1 MNNEMNPDSRQSMAH
16 QRQAP
21 GQDGSDRGAELNLS
35 EVFANLWEGRGLIL
49 GSLLVC
55 VTAGLIYV
63 FAATPVYQV
72 EGLLQTEVPKSYGA
86 QNQEFTKMEGV
97 YTQLTVAQG
106 EIEIIKSNLVLG
118 RVVSNLGLDIECSP
132 VLTPVIG
139 RLMNRNPLTRAR
151 MDIEAFEVPDKLRG
165 IVFRATVLPGG
176 TYRLS
181 GPDGSELVQGR
192 PGERVTA
199 MWNGMAMRLKVRN
212 LRGKIGQQFLLSVTP
227 IVDCITNLRLA
238 LNVEERGKN
247 ANQSSNI
254 LGLSLQAP
262 DPDQGALILNEILNQ
277 YVRQSIERKAGD
289 SSKALALLQSQRP
302 ALQAQL
308 SEAESRLND
317 YRRQNAA
324 VDIAQEGALFLQQGA
339 SLEAQISTL
348 KQRRQ
353 ELLRTYTER
362 SDLVTTTDQQIAH
375 LQAEANKVNSRVTG
389 LPRTQQEIVRLTRD
403 AQVKSEMY
411 TSLLT
416 SIQQLQNTLAGAVG
430 NARVVDYAIPAYDA
444 VAPKKK
450 VLIVLFTFIGLVVGF
465 GLTVVRRLLRRGIQD
480 HRIIE
485 AKLGLPILVTIPH
498 SEGQKAF
505 DKMITRQNPGIHLLA
520 VGEPEDIA
528 TESLR
533 SLRTLLH
540 FTMEKAANRIILVTG
555 PSPQVGKSFVSTNLA
570 TVFAQG
576 GAKVL
581 LVDADLRRGK
591 LHRTFGVKGRA
602 GGLAEVLAGR
612 ADWKAQVKETTVPG
626 LSLISTGILPPD
638 PLVLLMS
645 AKYAEF
651 AAQVSDAFDF
661 VIIDAPPILP
671 VSDAIVLGSKAE
683 TILLVAKYGVHPIEE
698 IRTCQNRLKHLE
710 GKLKGCVFN
719 DIKLVSVGGLY
730 GYYRYEFDYKY
741 HRGES

>member
-1 MNNEMNPDSRQSMAH
+1 MTPDPRHPAAPQRHGPGPDSS
-16 QRQAP
+16 
-21 GQDGSDRGAELNLS
+21 SRGAEFNLS
-35 EVFANLWEGRGLIL
+35 EAFANLWEGRGLIL
-49 GSLLVC
+49 GSLLLF
-55 VTAGLIYV
+55 VTVGLIYV

-72 EGLLQTEVPKSYGA
+72 EGLLQTEVPKSYGS

-118 RVVSNLGLDIECSP
+118 RVVSNLGLDVECAP
-132 VLTPVIG
+132 VLMPVIG
-139 RLMNRNPLTRAR
+139 RMLNRNSRTPAR
-151 MDIEAFEVPDKLRG
+151 LDIEAFEVPDKLRG
-165 IVFRATVLPGG
+165 IVFKVTALGG
-176 TYRLS
+176 GVYRLS

-192 PGERVTA
+192 PGERVSA
-199 MWNGMAMRLKVRN
+199 SWNGMPMRLKVRN
-212 LRGKIGQQFLLSVTP
+212 LRGKTGQVFTLSMTP

-238 LNVEERGKN
+238 LSVEERGKN
-247 ANQSSNI
+247 MNQSSNI

-262 DPDQGALILNEILNQ
+262 DPEQGALILNEILNQ

-302 ALQAQL
+302 ALQQQL
-308 SEAESRLND
+308 SEAESRLNE

-324 VDIAQEGALFLQQGA
+324 VDIAQEGNLFLQQGA
-339 SLEAQISTL
+339 NLEAQISTL

-353 ELLRTYTER
+353 ELLRTYTEH

-430 NARVVDYAIPAYDA
+430 NAHVVDYAIPAYDA

-450 VLIVLFTFIGLVVGF
+450 VLMVLFTFIGLVVGV
-465 GLTVVRRLLRRGIQD
+465 GLTVARRLMRRGIQD

-498 SEGQKAF
+498 SEGQKNF
-505 DKMITRQNPGIHLLA
+505 DKQISKKSPGIHLLA
-520 VGEPEDIA
+520 VGDPEDIA

-540 FTMEKAANRIILVTG
+540 FTMEKAENRIILVTG
-555 PSPQVGKSFVSTNLA
+555 PSPEVGKSFVSTNLA

-576 GAKVL
+576 GARVL
-581 LVDADLRRGK
+581 LVDGDLRRGK
-591 LHRTFGVKGRA
+591 LHRTFGAKGRA
-602 GGLAEVLAGR
+602 GGLAEILAGR
-612 ADWKAQVKETTVPG
+612 ADWKSQIKETMVPG
-626 LSLISTGILPPD
+626 LSLLSTGILPPD

-651 AAQVSDAFDF
+651 AAQVSEAFDF

-671 VSDAIVLGSKAE
+671 VSDATVLGAKAE
-683 TILLVAKYGVHPIEE
+683 SILLVAKYGAHPLEE
-698 IRTCQNRLKHLE
+698 IRTCQSRLKHLE

-719 DIKLVSVGGLY
+719 DIELVKVGGLY

-741 HRGES
+741 RRGES